1 MHNPPPLPY
10 NRRHLRLLHLAL
22 LSLPGLVAGTAS
34 AQDHAHHTQPART
47 ASTPL
52 PAKTVPGPAVL
63 QNVSRKSGVVE
74 VTITA
79 EPTTLTF
86 VPGHSTAAYAYNG
99 RVPGPTL
106 EITEGDRVVVHFINK
121 LAEPS
126 TIHWHGLRLPVVA
139 DGSPF
144 NLVQPGERYDYEFT
158 VLPGTAGT
166 YWYHPHPHNTG
177 HQIAKG
183 LYGALIIRPRVD
195 PIPAAVTEKVLI
207 LADNRFTPDGAVDFP
222 DPASLAGRIDRENGR
237 EGTILFVNGKTMP
250 VMSIRSGEVQR
261 WRVINATAARVFRLS
276 LSGHTLLHVG
286 NDGGLFEH
294 PVEVKEI
301 LVANSERVE
310 LLVRGTGA
318 PGTTATLQSLPY
330 DRYIPQLKPKDWEKT
345 RDVLTLQYTP
355 QPALKPVKL
364 PTTYRAIPAIDTTR
378 VSAKIV
384 ISLSQG
390 MINGKLHDMNRVD
403 ITAPFGATEI
413 WEVENLVGMDHPFHL
428 HGYQFQVLDRNGVP
442 VPFRSWKDT
451 VNVPKH
457 ETVRFVVEYTNY
469 PGKWMF
475 HCHILDHEDHGM
487 MGVLEVK

>member
-1 MHNPPPLPY
+1 MMSAMHTLPPSPL
-10 NRRHLRLLHLAL
+10 NRRHLRLVHVAL
-22 LSLPGLVAGTAS
+22 LTFPGLVTKPAG
-34 AQDHAHHTQPART
+34 AQDHTHHAKPAAV
-47 ASTPL
+47 ASTAL
-52 PAKTVPGPAVL
+52 PTKALVGPPIL
-63 QNVSRKSGVVE
+63 KNVSGKPGVVE

-79 EPTTLTF
+79 EPTRLNF
-86 VPGHSTAAYAYNG
+86 VPGPSTAAYAYNG

-106 EITEGDRVVVHFINK
+106 EIREGDRVVVHFINK

-144 NLVQPGERYDYEFT
+144 NLVEPGGKYDYEFT
-158 VLPGTAGT
+158 ALPGTAGT

-183 LYGALIIRPRVD
+183 LYGALIVRPPVD
-195 PIPAAVTEKVLI
+195 PVPSGVTEKLLI
-207 LADNRFTPDGAVDFP
+207 LADNRFTPDGSVDFP
-222 DPASLAGRIDRENGR
+222 DPASVAGRTDRENGR

-250 VMSIRSGEVQR
+250 SMNIRSGEVQR

-318 PGTTATLQSLPY
+318 PGTKATLQSLPY
-330 DRYIPQLKPKDWEKT
+330 DRYIPQLKPKDWET
-345 RDVLTLQYTP
+345 PRDILTLQYTA
-355 QPALKPVKL
+355 QPPVPPVRL
-364 PTTYRAIPAIDTTR
+364 PATYRAIPVIDTSKVTARR
-378 VSAKIV
+378 VM
-384 ISLSQG
+384 SLSQG

-403 ITAPFGATEI
+403 VTAPLGATEI
-413 WEVENLVGMDHPFHL
+413 WEIENLVGMDHPFHL

-457 ETVRFVVEYTNY
+457 ETARFIVRYTDHA
-469 PGKWMF
+469 GKWM
-475 HCHILDHEDHGM
+475 
-487 MGVLEVK
+487 